1 MSHPISVVEKLPSAD
16 VPKHRMV
23 HVRLREEA
31 GGDEV
36 ILPLW
41 EAAQATDTEQ
51 PGALHV
57 PPKLLYAADWI
68 YDIGRRHIIKNA
80 TGRNF
85 LVPLGVPTVES
96 SWLGDKGFVRLRRIF
111 DIV

>member
-1 MSHPISVVEKLPSAD
+1 
-16 VPKHRMV
+16 MV

-41 EAAQATDTEQ
+41 EAAQATVTEQ

-68 YDIGRRHIIKNA
+68 YDIERRHIIKNT

-85 LVPLGVPTVES
+85 LVPLGVPQAER
-96 SWLGDKGFVRLRRIF
+96 SWLGDKGFIRVRRIF
-111 DIV
+111 NIA